1 MSQAACHLQIF
12 PTIDS
17 LPASGLTPLTPRLYD
32 WSVSFEHL
40 GFLFLVFFITLFVWF
55 RAAD

>member
-1 MSQAACHLQIF
+1 LSQIF

-17 LPASGLTPLTPRLYD
+17 LPASGLTPRLYD
-32 WSVSFEHL
+32 WSVSSEQF
-40 GFLFLVFFITLFVWF
+40 FYFYFSSLVFLLWF